1 VLLLSGLLA
10 PPAQSLAQP
19 GGPLPPP
26 SCLDRTVVNS
36 MSVDRRSTLG
46 GTALDRVRF
55 SWNITKGCA
64 DLELWVAGR
73 FVAGVGSMDV
83 SVPTSRRLTITA
95 KLPGCCSTTFRG
107 PFVLAARFVHYAER
121 SDGSL
126 GTGQPRPSSG
136 SATTDAAARAVLES
150 MRPSYRASYDGKRV
164 EIHVLPRGHRFGELP
179 PWDET
184 DFVSEPGG
192 LGSSREDAVLDEHG
206 WWGPGASVHSVG
218 IGAGSGSYAVTHELG
233 HAALLHAGSSVD
245 LETRT
250 AFGRRRSLTPRPEF
264 VGCASGDD
272 YGATNHHEYWAEGTA
287 ALFDVGIPCPI
298 SSVTPRPDPDQYTPE
313 YLATTDPALDH
324 ALRQVF
330 DV

>member
-1 VLLLSGLLA
+1 
-10 PPAQSLAQP
+10 
-19 GGPLPPP
+19 
-26 SCLDRTVVNS
+26 
-36 MSVDRRSTLG
+36 MSVNRRSTLG
-46 GTALDRVRF
+46 STALDRVRF

-83 SVPTSRRLTITA
+83 SVTTSRRLTVRASI
-95 KLPGCCSTTFRG
+95 PGCCSTTFNG
-107 PFVLAARFVHYAER
+107 PFVLAGRFIHYAER
-121 SDGSL
+121 ADGSL

-136 SATTDAAARAVLES
+136 SATTDAAARDVLES
-150 MRPSYRASYDGKRV
+150 MRPSYRAAYNGKRV
-164 EIHVLPRGHRFGELP
+164 EIHVLPPGHSFSELP

-184 DFVSEPGG
+184 DRPSEAGG
-192 LGSSREDAVLDEHG
+192 LGHSSENAVLDEHG

-233 HAALLHAGSSVD
+233 HAVLLHAGQNVD

-250 AFGRRRSLTPRPEF
+250 AFGRRRSLTPTPEF

-272 YGATNHHEYWAEGTA
+272 YGATNYHEYWAEGTA
-287 ALFDVGIPCPI
+287 ALFDLGFPCPI
-298 SSVTPRPDPDQYTPE
+298 SQGPQPDPDQYTRE
-313 YLATTDPALDH
+313 YLAATDLALDR
-324 ALRQVF
+324 ALRRVF